1 MCVPR
6 SANDPKCP
14 SSQRPAGQTIFQA
27 PDPLI
32 MAPFMVGDYITFSG
46 ISDQGEIIAYSI
58 VADSVQITTTGVP
71 TYIRVEDAIIG
82 TFDTQSPA
90 EVAPADSRFIGY
102 LSDSTAK
109 VVISRIDID
118 PCGGTPTE
126 VEVGSASP
134 VGVRNKWTWRAGSTT
149 LTKYAREYRV
159 TTLSGTKATNGGQ
172 ITAGQYVAPVT
183 EWIFPEPGVPG
194 HQPGK
199 LDFTTFGHL
208 RDGLG
213 PDSNGDVWG
222 QLDPFPD
229 ATAPSAKTC
238 TAITTPTSSA
248 PAASGT
254 AGTGTGTTPALS
266 GFAANAGPDVNTRP
280 GVVVKLSGKADNS
293 STLPANDLTYS
304 WSQILGPGLG
314 PAVTLTGGGSATP
327 SFTVPSPANPTA
339 VVKYSFTLKVTS
351 ASEATSSTDTVDV
364 SSDFTALDT
373 VVIDSYTTTTQNGG
387 TISVTA
393 HTNVVDGTAKLTV
406 QLVNGAAG
414 AALTMTDAGGGKW
427 QYNVKGTKKPTGG
440 IIVTSNFKGK
450 ASSTTT
456 TTKRR
461 RSLRA

>member
-1 MCVPR
+1 
-6 SANDPKCP
+6 
-14 SSQRPAGQTIFQA
+14 
-27 PDPLI
+27 

-46 ISDQGEIIAYSI
+46 ISDAGEIIAYSI

-82 TFDTQSPA
+82 TFDTQDPA

-126 VEVGSASP
+126 VQVGSATP
-134 VGVRNKWTWRAGSTT
+134 VGVRNKWTWRATSAT

-159 TTLSGTKATNGGQ
+159 TTVGGTKATNGGQ

-199 LDFTTFGHL
+199 LDFSTFGHL

-213 PDSNGDVWG
+213 PDANGDVWG
-222 QLDPFPD
+222 QLSPWPD

-248 PAASGT
+248 PATSGT
-254 AGTGTGTTPALS
+254 AGAGTGTGTAPALS

-280 GVVVKLSGKADNS
+280 GVVVKLVGKADNS

-304 WSQILGPGLG
+304 WSQISGPT
-314 PAVTLTGGGSATP
+314 VTLTGAGSPTP
-327 SFTVPSPANPTA
+327 SFTAPSSPSSTA
-339 VVKYSFTLKVTS
+339 IVKYSFALTVTS
-351 ASEATSSTDTVDV
+351 ASEATNSTDNVDV
-364 SSDFTALDT
+364 SSDPNAVDT
-373 VVIDSYTTTTQNGG
+373 IVIDSYTTTTQNGG

-393 HTNVVDGTAKLTV
+393 HTNVVDETAKLSIA
-406 QLVNGAAG
+406 LVNGATPSTAVLM
-414 AALTMTDAGGGKW
+414 ANSGGGKFT
-427 QYNVKGTKKPTGG
+427 YNVRSTKKPTGG
-440 IIVTSNFKGK
+440 IVVTSNFKGK
-450 ASSTTT
+450 TASTTT

>member
-6 SANDPKCP
+6 SADDPKCP

-32 MAPFMVGDYITFSG
+32 MAPFKVGDYITFSG
-46 ISDQGEIIAYSI
+46 ISDGGEIIAYSV

-82 TFDTQSPA
+82 TFDTQDPA

-102 LSDSTAK
+102 LSDSAAR
-109 VVISRIDID
+109 VVISRIDVD

-126 VEVGSASP
+126 VQVGSASP
-134 VGVRNKWTWRAGSTT
+134 IGVRNKWTWRASSTT

-172 ITAGQYVAPVT
+172 IIAGQYVAPVT

-213 PDSNGDVWG
+213 PDANGDVWG

-229 ATAPSAKTC
+229 ATPPSAKTC
-238 TAITTPTSSA
+238 TSITTPTSSA
-248 PAASGT
+248 PASSGT
-254 AGTGTGTTPALS
+254 AGAGTGTGTTPALS
-266 GFAANAGPDVNTRP
+266 GFAANAGPDISTRP
-280 GVVVKLSGKADNS
+280 GVVVTLSGKADNS

-304 WSQILGPGLG
+304 WTQVSGPT
-314 PAVTLTGGGSATP
+314 VTLTGAGSATA
-327 SFTVPSPANPTA
+327 SFIPATTPKSTEI
-339 VVKYSFTLKVTS
+339 VKYSFTLTVKS

-364 SSDFTALDT
+364 SSDPSALDI
-373 VVIDSYTTTTQNGG
+373 VVIDSYTTTTQKGG
-387 TISVTA
+387 TISVNA
-393 HTNVVDGTAKLTV
+393 HTNVVDGSATMSV
-406 QLVNGAAG
+406 QLVNNGVIGTAAQ
-414 AALTMTDAGGGKW
+414 MVAGTGGKF
-427 QYNVKGTKKPTGG
+427 QYTVQGTKKPTGG
-440 IIVTSNFKGK
+440 VIVTSSFKGK
-450 ASSTTT
+450 ATSTTT
-456 TTKRR
+456 TSKRR
-461 RSLRA
+461 RSLRT

>member
-14 SSQRPAGQTIFQA
+14 LSQRPRGQTIFEA

-32 MAPFMVGDYITFSG
+32 MAPFLPGDYITFSG
-46 ISDQGEIIAYSI
+46 ISDGGEIIAYSI

-102 LSDSTAK
+102 LSDSTSK

-126 VEVGSASP
+126 VEVGSATP
-134 VGVRNKWTWRAGSTT
+134 VGVRNKWTWRASSTT

-159 TTLSGTKATNGGQ
+159 TTVGGTKATNGGQ

-213 PDSNGDVWG
+213 PDANGDVWG

-229 ATAPSAKTC
+229 STTPSAKTC

-248 PAASGT
+248 PASSGT
-254 AGTGTGTTPALS
+254 AGAGTGTGTTPALS
-266 GFAANAGPDVNTRP
+266 GFSANAGPDINTRP
-280 GVVVKLSGKADNS
+280 GVVVKLAGKADQA

-304 WSQILGPGLG
+304 WSQISG
-314 PAVTLTGGGSATP
+314 PAVTLTGAGTP
-327 SFTVPSPANPTA
+327 TASFTTLSSPTPIAA
-339 VVKYSFTLKVTS
+339 VNYTFALTVKS
-351 ASEATSSTDTVDV
+351 ASEATTSTDNVV
-364 SSDFTALDT
+364 VFSDPTTLDI

-387 TISVTA
+387 TVSVTA
-393 HTNVVDGTAKLTV
+393 HTNVVDGSATLSV
-406 QLVNGAAG
+406 QLVTGTTAG
-414 AALTMTDAGGGKW
+414 TAIPMTNSGGGKF
-427 QYNVKGTKKPTGG
+427 QLNVRSTKKPTGG
-440 IIVTSNFKGK
+440 IIVTSSAKGK

-461 RSLRA
+461 RSLRT

>member
-6 SANDPKCP
+6 SADDPKCP

-32 MAPFMVGDYITFSG
+32 MAPFLPGDYITFSG
-46 ISDQGEIIAYSI
+46 ISDNNEIVAYSI

-82 TFDTQSPA
+82 TFDTQSSA

-126 VEVGSASP
+126 VEVGSATP
-134 VGVRNKWTWRAGSTT
+134 VGVRNKWTWRATSAT

-159 TTLSGTKATNGGQ
+159 TTIGGTKATNGGQ

-199 LDFTTFGHL
+199 LDFSTFGHL

-213 PDSNGDVWG
+213 PDANGDVWG
-222 QLDPFPD
+222 QLNPWPD

-238 TAITTPTSSA
+238 AVITTPTSSA
-248 PAASGT
+248 PATSGT
-254 AGTGTGTTPALS
+254 AAPGLS
-266 GFAANAGPDVNTRP
+266 GFAANAGPDISSRP

-293 STLPANDLTYS
+293 STLPANDLTYKWTQTS
-304 WSQILGPGLG
+304 G
-314 PAVTLTGGGSATP
+314 PAITLTGGGSPTA
-327 SFTVPSPANPTA
+327 SFTCPSVAAAT
-339 VVKYSFTLKVTS
+339 KYTFALTVTS
-351 ASEATSSTDTVDV
+351 ASEASSNTDSVDV
-364 SSDFTALDT
+364 SSDPAALDT

-406 QLVNGAAG
+406 QLVNGTPG
-414 AALTMTDAGGGKW
+414 AAIAMTDAGAGK
-427 QYNVKGTKKPTGG
+427 YTYSARSTKKPTGG
-440 IIVTSNFKGK
+440 IIVTSFWKGK
-450 ASSTTT
+450 ATSTTT

-461 RSLRA
+461 RSLRS